1 MRIAMFVD
9 TYPPKID
16 GMTISV
22 ELFTNELRR
31 RGHEVVV
38 VAPRHPRH
46 EYGPLHPDTLLIPA
60 VASDWIYP
68 DTSLGKF
75 WKSMGRGVVA
85 ERFARWRPDI
95 IHSHTEFTLGLWSA
109 SYWRT
114 RLAPLG
120 TRRVHT
126 FHTLWTE
133 YLFYLPIP
141 ELISQPLLRYL
152 APRTAKKRFDA
163 IIAPSDKMRDAL
175 IADWGIPPDRCDIN
189 VVPTGIDLDRFRSG
203 NNARFRQRWGIAAE
217 DDVVLYL
224 GRIGTEKNVELVID
238 TFAELQRRSHE
249 HARYVIAGGG
259 PEDYLVELRERAA
272 AAKVDIV
279 WTGFVRGDDLLDAY
293 AAADLM
299 LFPSTTETQGL
310 VVTESLAAGVP
321 LVSVEAMGPASTM
334 RGERGCLFAADD
346 PVAFA
351 DAAQRL
357 LKDEVLYR
365 RKCREAEEIARG
377 CSIEHRTDELLAVYE
392 KTLRSTAGPREDAPL
407 ASVGPIAVV
416 VAALAALAAPAC
428 APDAPRP
435 ETPALA
441 PLPPLANAPT
451 TRSRTLV
458 PAHEEMPG
466 DPANPALPE
475 NLDGYLEI
483 GLGEVRE
490 GPADGVVVR
499 ALGTLAGVPL
509 DAAALPPPG
518 PNARRLARFVH
529 LADLQLMDDES
540 PTRAGAFDTTAVTAA
555 LRPQDSLLCRMLNAA
570 VRTINALHAEAPID
584 FVLLGGDNAD
594 SAQENEVGWVL
605 DILGGSD
612 LVHCDSGDDNDL
624 YVDAEDGKDP
634 FASAGLDM
642 PWRWVSG
649 NHDVLVQG
657 NFAVDEAQSAA
668 ALGGE
673 APMGTRIYQGEG
685 FGSVVDG
692 DVAIPDERRRLLD
705 GPALL
710 DLVGGDRDG
719 HGLGADAT
727 LPPGATR
734 PTGKAFAAFDVEAT
748 PLTVVVLDTAHGRGG
763 ASGVL
768 QQSHVDAFVRPALDD
783 ALARGRVVLL
793 ASHHAADSL
802 TSDGGIFGASEPDA
816 LTPDT
821 WRELLAAYPNVLFS
835 LVAHSHRNRVRVQQT
850 PGHAFFEV
858 MTSALADW
866 PHQLRLIELYD
877 DDNGTLR
884 LEASPVDFATDDDP
898 PAALGRA
905 LGLIDRLTGWSS
917 DGTGAAEDRAV
928 TLVIAKP

>member
-46 EYGPLHPDTLLIPA
+46 EYGPLHPDTLLIPS

-85 ERFARWRPDI
+85 ERFTRWRPDI

-109 SYWRT
+109 SYWHT
-114 RLAPLG
+114 RLEPLG

-141 ELISQPLLRYL
+141 EVISQPLLRFL

-163 IIAPSDKMRDAL
+163 IIAPSDKMREAL
-175 IADWGIPPDRCDIN
+175 IADWGIKPDHCEIN
-189 VVPTGIDLDRFRSG
+189 VVPTGIDVARFRSG
-203 NNARFRQRWGIAAE
+203 NDERFRQRWGIAAD

-238 TFAELQRRSHE
+238 TFGELARRGQE
-249 HARYVIAGGG
+249 RVRYVIAGGG
-259 PEDYLVELRERAA
+259 PDYYLGKLRERAA
-272 AAKVDIV
+272 AAKVDVV
-279 WTGFVRGDDLLDAY
+279 WTGFVRGDDLIDAY

-334 RGERGCLFAADD
+334 KGERGCLFAAAD

-357 LKDEVLYR
+357 LKDQVLYR
-365 RKCREAEEIARG
+365 RKCREAEEIARS
-377 CSIEHRTDELLAVYE
+377 CSIEQRTDELLAVYG
-392 KTLRSTAGPREDAPL
+392 KTLRSSAGLPPPPAP
-407 ASVGPIAVV
+407 SVLGALV
-416 VAALAALAAPAC
+416 VACLMAVGC
-428 APDAPRP
+428 APTRTPP
-435 ETPALA
+435 ELPLE
-441 PLPPLANAPT
+441 PLPPLASAPT
-451 TRSRTLV
+451 TRSRTILPV
-458 PAHEEMPG
+458 HEDMSG
-466 DPANPALPE
+466 NPANPGRPE

-483 GLGEVRE
+483 GLGDVRD
-490 GPADGVVVR
+490 GPADAVVVH
-499 ALGTLAGVPL
+499 ALGTLVGASAPL

-518 PNARRLARFVH
+518 PNARRLLRFIH

-540 PTRAGAFDTTAVTAA
+540 PTRAAAFDTTAVTAA
-555 LRPQDSLLCRMLNAA
+555 LRPQDPLMCRMLNAA
-570 VRTINALHAEAPID
+570 VRTINALHAEDPVD
-584 FVLLGGDNAD
+584 LVLLGGDNAD
-594 SAQENEVGWVL
+594 SAQENEVRWVL

-612 LVHCDSGDDNDL
+612 FVHCDSGDDNDL
-624 YVDAEDGKDP
+624 DVDAEDGKDP
-634 FASAGLDM
+634 FAAAGLDV

-657 NFAVDEAQSAA
+657 NFTVDESQSAA

-685 FGSVVDG
+685 FGSIADG
-692 DVAIPDERRRLLD
+692 DVAFPDERRGLLD
-705 GPALL
+705 GPSLL
-710 DLVGGDRDG
+710 ALVGGDGDG
-719 HGLGADAT
+719 HGQSADVP
-727 LPPGATR
+727 LPPGAVR
-734 PTGKAFAAFDVEAT
+734 PPGKAFTAFDLEGT
-748 PLTVVVLDTAHGRGG
+748 PLTVVVLDTSHGRGG

-768 QQSHVDAFVRPALDD
+768 QQAHVDAFLRPALDD
-783 ALARGRVVLL
+783 ALARGRLVVL
-793 ASHHAADSL
+793 ASHHALDSL
-802 TSDGGIFGASEPDA
+802 TPDGGIFGAGEPDA
-816 LTPDT
+816 LTPDN

-866 PHQLRLIELYD
+866 PHQLRLVELYD

-884 LEASPVDFATDDDP
+884 MEATPVDYASDDDP
-898 PAALGRA
+898 LAMLGRS
-905 LGLIDRLTGWSS
+905 LGLIDHLTGWSS
-917 DGTGAAEDRAV
+917 DGSGAAEDRAV
-928 TLVIAKP
+928 TLVIAKPPLP